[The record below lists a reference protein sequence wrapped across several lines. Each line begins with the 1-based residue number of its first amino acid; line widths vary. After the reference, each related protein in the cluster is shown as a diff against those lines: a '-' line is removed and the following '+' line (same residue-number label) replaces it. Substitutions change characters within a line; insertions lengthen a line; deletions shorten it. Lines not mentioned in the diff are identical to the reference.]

1 MKTLNLGFI
10 DKIGSIGSLLA
21 AAACP
26 ACFPMWAVVGSALGL
41 GILHPFEGKVF
52 FVFQLLVAVALVGSI
67 ISYFNHRKVLPLL
80 TGTISPALIFF
91 GLYVFFHPVI
101 VYSGSLAISGMFDV
115 PTLLGVAHN
124 QSIWIC
130 VWGLG
135 IIGCIYA
142 VFGGL
147 KAVAVSDFI

>member
-21 AAACP
+21 AAVCP

-52 FVFQLLVAVALVGSI
+52 IVFQLLVAVALVGSI

-101 VYSGSLAISGMFDV
+101 VYSGLFGLAVGSIMNLIANRRCKRCNLEAETDETKV
-115 PTLLGVAHN
+115 HN
-124 QSIWIC
+124 
-130 VWGLG
+130 
-135 IIGCIYA
+135 
-142 VFGGL
+142 
-147 KAVAVSDFI
+147 